1 MPKYMVQSTYTAEG
15 AKGML
20 KVGGTARRKA
30 VETLLASLGGKLES
44 MYFTFGD
51 QDSVIIMDL
60 PDHIG
65 AAAVSLAVTSSGAIR
80 CRTTV
85 LMSPEDIDEASKRE
99 IHFHPPGE

>member
-30 VETLLASLGGKLES
+30 VETLLASLGGRLES

-51 QDSVIIMDL
+51 EDSVIVMDL
-60 PDHIG
+60 PDHVS
-65 AAAVSLAVTSSGAIR
+65 AAAVSLAVTSSGTIR

-85 LMSPEDIDEASKRE
+85 LMSPEDIDEATKRE